1 MSVKGSWGKMW
12 TVAQEA
18 ASQIALRDCS
28 KVAVGGRSIYKI
40 FGKGEFNTLK
50 HSFYKRVLVSHE
62 VLMSP

>member
-28 KVAVGGRSIYKI
+28 KAAVGEGPYIR
-40 FGKGEFNTLK
+40 FGAGEFNTRK
-50 HSFYKRVLVSHE
+50 HSVYRRLFVT
-62 VLMSP
+62 